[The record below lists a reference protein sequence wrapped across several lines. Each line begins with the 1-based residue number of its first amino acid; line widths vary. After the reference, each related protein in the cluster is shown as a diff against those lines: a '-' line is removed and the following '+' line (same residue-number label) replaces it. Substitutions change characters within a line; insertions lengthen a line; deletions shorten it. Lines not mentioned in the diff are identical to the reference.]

1 MKVGIT
7 LFAQNYT
14 DWDRYQ
20 SGAFDRK
27 PMMHDSQAYDEEMQL
42 GDLCEP
48 LGFDS
53 LWTVEH
59 HFTPYTMVPDP
70 LQMLTYFA
78 GRTQKIDF
86 GTMVIVLPWHDPVQT
101 AEKIA
106 MLDNMLRGRK
116 LTLGFGRGA
125 GRVEFESL
133 RIPMGESRERF
144 LEALAVVRAAL
155 TNERFS
161 FEGKHYQIP
170 ETSVRPQPRSADL
183 TDRMYCA
190 WGTPSSMPMAA
201 NSGLG
206 ALFIPQK
213 SWAEYAEDMKGFN
226 EVRSQN
232 GWGPMK
238 PVVAVW
244 IYCHE
249 NEQQAWDDAVEYMG
263 NYSDSA
269 RRHYEFDD
277 PQHFKET
284 KGYEHYAQMS
294 EAAMSI
300 DRDVA
305 RKGFAMSQVWGTP
318 EMCVAKLKEIR
329 DLVDAE
335 EFVLVFKYGAI
346 PQEKAVASMRLF
358 AEKALK
364 EVQGLG
370 AVVAAG

>member
-27 PMMHDSQAYDEEMQL
+27 PMIHDSQAYEEEMQL

-161 FEGKHYQIP
+161 FEGKHYQVP

-232 GWGPMK
+232 GWGPRWSTWATIRTAPAATTNSMTRSTSRRRRGTSTTPRCRK
-238 PVVAVW
+238 PRCRSTGTWRARASR
-244 IYCHE
+244 CRRC
-249 NEQQAWDDAVEYMG
+249 G
-263 NYSDSA
+263 A
-269 RRHYEFDD
+269 RRRC
-277 PQHFKET
+277 
-284 KGYEHYAQMS
+284 AWRS
-294 EAAMSI
+294 
-300 DRDVA
+300 
-305 RKGFAMSQVWGTP
+305 
-318 EMCVAKLKEIR
+318 
-329 DLVDAE
+329 
-335 EFVLVFKYGAI
+335 
-346 PQEKAVASMRLF
+346 
-358 AEKALK
+358 
-364 EVQGLG
+364 
-370 AVVAAG
+370 

>member
-20 SGAFDRK
+20 SGAFDRQ
-27 PMMHDSQAYDEEMQL
+27 PMIHDSQAYEEELAL

-48 LGFDS
+48 LGYDS

-78 GRTQKIDF
+78 GRTTKIDF
-86 GTMVIVLPWHDPVQT
+86 GTMVVVLPWHDPVQT
-101 AEKIA
+101 AEKVT

-125 GRVEFESL
+125 GRVEFDSL

-170 ETSVRPQPRSADL
+170 ETSIRPQPRSTDL

-201 NSGLG
+201 GSGLG

-226 EVRSQN
+226 EVRREN
-232 GWGPMK
+232 GWEPMK
-238 PVVAVW
+238 PIVAVW

-249 NEQQAWDDAVEYMG
+249 NEGEAWEGALEYMG

-277 PQHFKET
+277 PEHFKVT
-284 KGYEHYAQMS
+284 KGYEHYAQ
-294 EAAMSI
+294 
-300 DRDVA
+300 
-305 RKGFAMSQVWGTP
+305 
-318 EMCVAKLKEIR
+318 
-329 DLVDAE
+329 
-335 EFVLVFKYGAI
+335 
-346 PQEKAVASMRLF
+346 
-358 AEKALK
+358 
-364 EVQGLG
+364 
-370 AVVAAG
+370 

>member
-20 SGAFDRK
+20 SGAFDRQ
-27 PMMHDSQAYDEEMQL
+27 PMIHDAQAYEEEL
-42 GDLCEP
+42 AIGDLCEP
-48 LGFDS
+48 LGYDS

-86 GTMVIVLPWHDPVQT
+86 GTMVVVLPWHDPVQT
-101 AEKIA
+101 AEKIT

-125 GRVEFESL
+125 GRVELDGL

-161 FEGKHYQIP
+161 FEGKHYQVP
-170 ETSVRPQPRSADL
+170 ETSIRPHPRSNDL

-201 NSGLG
+201 GSGLG

-213 SWAEYAEDMKGFN
+213 SWAEYAEDMVGFN
-226 EVRSQN
+226 EVRREN
-232 GWGPMK
+232 GWAPMK
-238 PVVAVW
+238 PIVATWV
-244 IYCHE
+244 YCHE
-249 NEQQAWDDAVEYMG
+249 NEDEAWQGALDYMG

-277 PQHFKET
+277 PEHFRVT

-318 EMCVAKLKEIR
+318 EMCIAKLKEIR
-329 DLVDAE
+329 DLVDAQ
-335 EFVLVFKYGAI
+335 EFVLVFKYGAM
-346 PQEKAVASMRLF
+346 PQERAEASMRLF
-358 AEKALK
+358 ADKCLAQVQALG
-364 EVQGLG
+364 EPV
-370 AVVAAG
+370 AVG